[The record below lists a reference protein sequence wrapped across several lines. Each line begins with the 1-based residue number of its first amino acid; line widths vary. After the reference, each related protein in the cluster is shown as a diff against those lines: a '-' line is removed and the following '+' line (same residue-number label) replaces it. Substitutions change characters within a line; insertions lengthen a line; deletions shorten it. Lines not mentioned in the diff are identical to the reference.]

1 MSKKELIPI
10 AGNSLVINVDYAS
23 SVISKKISEVSDL
36 LISVAN
42 VSDDYRAQIATNSKI
57 INNRKKELGI
67 TKEMETVISYQVF
80 NSILGSISSKSFDT
94 SIVND
99 RLEKEYNTMGDS
111 FKKIVMCLYDNK
123 EISQKVLADKLGL
136 TSASITKQFNK
147 NKKNDFFV
155 KVYRLNNRVVYYSL
169 FDEARKFLKD
179 VKKKNKNEYYKYN
192 DSYNNQLENEDSDVL
207 LINYKYGEYGND

>member
-111 FKKIVMCLYDNK
+111 FKKIVM
-123 EISQKVLADKLGL
+123 
-136 TSASITKQFNK
+136 
-147 NKKNDFFV
+147 
-155 KVYRLNNRVVYYSL
+155 
-169 FDEARKFLKD
+169 
-179 VKKKNKNEYYKYN
+179 
-192 DSYNNQLENEDSDVL
+192 
-207 LINYKYGEYGND
+207 